1 MYDVII
7 VGAGPA
13 GISASLYT
21 IRGNLKTL
29 VIYKEKSALEKAQSI
44 ENYYGFENGIE
55 GEELYKIGIKQAK
68 NLGVE
73 ILEEEVTNI
82 QMDILQTDK
91 DVETKIF
98 KVQTLNNEFKAKA
111 VVLATGNKKNKPNI
125 EKIDEYEGKGVSY
138 CAICDGF
145 FYKNRDVAI
154 VGSGDYAIS
163 EAMELQNIVRSI
175 TILTNGQ
182 KIPEYR
188 IDNIDI
194 IEKEVKEVI
203 GDNTVKK
210 IKFKDDS
217 KMEIDGIFIAEG
229 VAGSTE
235 FAKKLGAR
243 IDKDKIVVNENMETT
258 IKGLYAC
265 GDCTGGLYQISKAV
279 YEGTK
284 AGLQVIKHFQRE
296 KKEEIKWN

>member
-29 VIYKEKSALEKAQSI
+29 LIYKEKSALEKTPKI
-44 ENYYGFENGIE
+44 ENYYGFKNGIN
-55 GEELYKIGIKQAK
+55 GEELYKTGIEQAK

-73 ILEEEVTNI
+73 VLEEEVTNI
-82 QMDILQTDK
+82 QLDFIDSDK
-91 DVETKIF
+91 EQSRQIF
-98 KVQTLNNEFKAKA
+98 KVETLNNEFQAKT
-111 VVLATGNKKNKPNI
+111 VILATGNKKNKPNI

-138 CAICDGF
+138 CAVCDGF
-145 FYKNRDVAI
+145 FYRNKDVAVI
-154 VGSGDYAIS
+154 GNGDYAIS
-163 EAMELQNIVRSI
+163 EAMDLQNIVKSI
-175 TILTNGQ
+175 KILTNGQ
-182 KIPEYR
+182 QIPEYR
-188 IDNIDI
+188 AENVDI
-194 IEKEVKEVI
+194 INKEIKEVNGNNKIEEI
-203 GDNTVKK
+203 EFKDNSK
-210 IKFKDDS
+210 IK
-217 KMEIDGIFIAEG
+217 IDGIFIAQG

-235 FAKKLGAR
+235 FAKKLGAK
-243 IDKDKIVVNENMETT
+243 IEKDKIAVNENMETT

-284 AGLQVIKHFQRE
+284 AGLQAIKYLKGVSH
-296 KKEEIKWN
+296 